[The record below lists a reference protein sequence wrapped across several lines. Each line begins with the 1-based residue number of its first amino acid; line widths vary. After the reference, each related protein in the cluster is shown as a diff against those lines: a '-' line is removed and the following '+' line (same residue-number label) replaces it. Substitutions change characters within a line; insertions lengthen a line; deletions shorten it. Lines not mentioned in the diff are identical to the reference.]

1 MALKVDNK
9 IFLSWDDVN
18 SLVENLCKKITE
30 SELNIK
36 AITGIER
43 GGLIPAVMISHK
55 LNIPYTTRI
64 TKDTLVVDDI
74 CDTGVT
80 LQNTIARYTAVL
92 HHKPHTSCFTP
103 TIYSG
108 LHEGDEWIIY
118 PWEKKDST
126 PIQDYL
132 NK

>member
-1 MALKVDNK
+1 MALKIDNK

-18 SLVENLCKKITE
+18 SLVENLCEKITE
-30 SELNIK
+30 SELKIK
-36 AITGIER
+36 SITGLER

-92 HHKPHTSCFTP
+92 HHKPHTACFTP
-103 TIYSG
+103 SLYSG
-108 LHEGDEWIIY
+108 THEGEEWIIY
-118 PWEKKDST
+118 PWERKDSI
-126 PIQDYL
+126 PVQDYL